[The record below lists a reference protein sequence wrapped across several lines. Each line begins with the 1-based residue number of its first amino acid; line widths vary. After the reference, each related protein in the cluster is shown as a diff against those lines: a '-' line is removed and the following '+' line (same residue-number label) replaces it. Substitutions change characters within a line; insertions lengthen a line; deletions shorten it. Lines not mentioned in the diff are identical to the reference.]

1 MKRKKIYIAG
11 LFCLFLLLL
20 VSSCEHD
27 TNVVPGQGQV
37 EVPDEKVQI
46 EIFTR
51 ASSHQLPS
59 TRANETNIE
68 MTPWVL
74 VFKGQGSGAVF
85 VEAVQA
91 FEMANK
97 RYVILNK
104 QPLDNKYQLLIL
116 ANTQNQFY
124 YGDATVPY
132 IFNKVNLETKLNGVT
147 LGIACEKLL
156 TTPLSDAAINFLPY
170 SGANETIPMS
180 YLLEVDKIDNTT
192 KIATNEGGSL
202 MLIRTLAKIVVVN
215 TESKFELQGVV
226 SVMNVPRQGKLH
238 NLIDGSVMDNTGS
251 LTEYM
256 KDETLSILA
265 EANDISAGR
274 QSTVN
279 NPIYLYESDIQN
291 GTSVIIK
298 GKYDSDQEASYY
310 KMMLV
315 DKSWS
320 YMDILR
326 NREYTFTITKV
337 TAKGYETLDDAKI
350 SKASN
355 IDINYEITVDDSDSY
370 EIIANNDYFLG
381 VSNSVFIAYN
391 KGTAESEFEAFKLI
405 TDCEKTFPT
414 AGIAANSSDV
424 DGAFSLAYPN
434 DGKIPIVTGLSPR
447 TTAVGAKIESYLIY
461 YEEGQPDKK
470 NAYLTLKLGN
480 LEKQVHIRQR
490 NAVDAT
496 GVRLTYGP
504 TGYIYPDAGAIG
516 ASYFCLTGQVV
527 DGNDNPQDWIKLR
540 PSSGAIRE
548 DTDRIIVEDGY
559 ILIDVLENSSG
570 SQRAG
575 IVYLATITP
584 ESSSPDRST
593 VKRIKIYII
602 QKG

>member
-1 MKRKKIYIAG
+1 MKRKKIYITS
-11 LFCLFLLLL
+11 LFYLFLLLL
-20 VSSCEHD
+20 ISSCEHD
-27 TNVVPGQGQV
+27 ANVVSDQGQV

-74 VFKGQGSGAVF
+74 VFKGQGSGAIF

-104 QPLDNKYQLLIL
+104 QPVDNKYQLLIL
-116 ANTQNQFY
+116 ANPQNQFY
-124 YGDATVPY
+124 YGDATMPY
-132 IFNKVNLETKLNGVT
+132 IFDKANLETKLNGVT
-147 LGIACEKLL
+147 LGVACEKLL
-156 TTPLSDAAINFLPY
+156 TTPLSTAAINLLPY
-170 SGANETIPMS
+170 SGTNENIPMS

-202 MLIRTLAKIVVVN
+202 MLIRALAKIVVVN

-238 NLIDGSVMDNTGS
+238 NLTDGSVMDNTGS

-256 KDETLSILA
+256 KDEDSSILV
-265 EANDISAGR
+265 EANDISAGQ

-315 DKSWS
+315 DKNWS

-326 NREYTFTITKV
+326 NREYVFTITKV
-337 TAKGYETLDDAKI
+337 TAKGYQTLDDAKI

-391 KGTAESEFEAFKLI
+391 KGASGSEFEAFKLI
-405 TDCEKTFPT
+405 TDCEKTFST
-414 AGIAANSSDV
+414 DSITANSSDV

-434 DGKIPIVTGLSPR
+434 DGKIPIVTGTSPR

-461 YEEGQPDKK
+461 YEEGQLDKK

-559 ILIDVLENSSG
+559 ILIDVLENFSG

-575 IVYLATITP
+575 VVYLATIMP